1 MFLLAAPTV
10 QRSRLRPMLLMIALS
25 AAALLSACG
34 GGGGGAS
41 EVTPPPPP
49 PANGPDLM
57 VLVAPSSNPV
67 PSGVSQTMATVKLSN
82 VGKGAATTTD
92 VSINADAVLQ
102 DIKILNC
109 KSDNPATACPSLGS
123 RMTVSNLQPGS
134 TLTFDVIGMV
144 KLGTSATVNV
154 EALASTNSG
163 TQLSSSKMSVG
174 FKAYSVDLAVQA
186 TGPTTAV
193 PAGGSFD
200 YVVTVSNKGPDIAK
214 DTSLGLALL
223 SNPVANAPTL
233 GSIGCIASG
242 AAVCPTE
249 LKIGVMTLPSL
260 PKDGTLVFTL
270 PYRFAPGVTA
280 GLVFNAGVR
289 ATGDVDASNDSALI
303 LTPSN

>member
-1 MFLLAAPTV
+1 
-10 QRSRLRPMLLMIALS
+10 MLLMIALS

-34 GGGGGAS
+34 GGGGGGGS

-49 PANGPDLM
+49 ADGPDLLL
-57 VLVAPSSNPV
+57 LVTPAGNPV
-67 PSGVSQTMATVKLSN
+67 PSGVAQTMATVKLSN

-92 VSINADAVLQ
+92 VNINADAILQ
-102 DIKILNC
+102 DLKVVNC
-109 KSDNPATACPSLGS
+109 KSDNPASACPATGS
-123 RMTVSNLQPGS
+123 RMTVSNLLPGAS
-134 TLTFDVIGMV
+134 LTFEVTGMV
-144 KLGTSATVNV
+144 KLGTSSTVNV
-154 EALASTNSG
+154 EASASTGSG

-174 FKAYSVDLAVQA
+174 FKAYSVDVGVQA
-186 TGPTTAV
+186 TGPTSAV
-193 PAGGSFD
+193 PEGSSFD

-223 SNPVANAPTL
+223 SNPVPNAPTL
-233 GSIGCIASG
+233 GSISCSATG

>member
-1 MFLLAAPTV
+1 MFLPAAPATP
-10 QRSRLRPMLLMIALS
+10 RSKLRPLLLMVALS

-34 GGGGGAS
+34 GGGGGSS

-102 DIKILNC
+102 DLKILNC

-134 TLTFDVIGMV
+134 TLTFDVTGMV
-144 KLGTSATVNV
+144 KLGTSATVNI
-154 EALASTNSG
+154 EASASTNSG

-193 PAGGSFD
+193 PAGSSFD
-200 YVVTVSNKGPDIAK
+200 YVVTVSNKGPDAAK
-214 DTSLGLALL
+214 DANLGLALL
-223 SNPVANAPTL
+223 SNPTANAPTL
-233 GSIGCIASG
+233 GVISCSATG
-242 AAVCPTE
+242 AAVCPSE

-260 PKDGTLVFTL
+260 PKDGMLVITL

-280 GLVFNAGVR
+280 SLVFNAGVR
-289 ATGDVDASNDSALI
+289 ATADVDAGNDSALI
-303 LTPSN
+303 ITPSI